1 MKRFI
6 ALVALGI
13 AAWEAQ
19 AQGQFTFGN
28 KNLTTTPPID
38 ARVYHYGTA
47 LDGAAWWTQAYV
59 KLATD
64 PDSSYAPVGSAV
76 NFRTGNNAGYIVPV
90 VVTTPYPGGTSVT
103 VEMRA
108 WEASGG
114 TTYEAALAAGKPV
127 GKSDPITL
135 SVTVAPNAPADM
147 LGLQSFDFP
156 IPEPSPGALAV
167 LGAAALLLGARR
179 RAFVERA

>member
-1 MKRFI
+1 MREVCCF
-6 ALVALGI
+6 VAVAVL
-13 AAWEAQ
+13 AAVSAF

-38 ARVYHYGTA
+38 AKVFAMDGVTALAGTA
-47 LDGAAWWTQAYV
+47 YWTQAYV

-90 VVTTPYPGGTSVT
+90 VVTTAYAGGTSIN
-103 VEMRA
+103 VEMRY

-114 TTYEAALAAGKPV
+114 PSYEAAVAAGKLYGRSAPV
-127 GKSDPITL
+127 SL
-135 SVTVAPNAPADM
+135 SVTVAPQPPADM
-147 LGLQSFDFP
+147 VGLQSFSL
-156 IPEPSPGALAV
+156 IPEPSSTALAA
-167 LGAAALLLGARR
+167 LGATALLLRPRLFRR
-179 RAFVERA
+179 TP